1 MRIQEA
7 AATLRVSPRALRH
20 YEAAGLLRP
29 GRDGN
34 GYRSYTPADVR
45 RAERIRDMI
54 ATGYSTREIMT
65 IAPCLEDA
73 NAGPCHGAVSG
84 LEHKLQQID
93 RLIGE
98 LSGKR
103 HAVIE
108 RLSSLKAS
116 LGDESNQASEAIHD
130 SHQIPDPLSPRVS
143 RGERRIPARP
153 NPGAHR

>member
-1 MRIQEA
+1 
-7 AATLRVSPRALRH
+7 
-20 YEAAGLLRP
+20 
-29 GRDGN
+29 
-34 GYRSYTPADVR
+34 
-45 RAERIRDMI
+45 MI

-116 LGDESNQASEAIHD
+116 ERSNS
-130 SHQIPDPLSPRVS
+130 
-143 RGERRIPARP
+143 
-153 NPGAHR
+153 